1 MTIVLDKAQELA
13 DAISSCEELSQL
25 KTAAQQVEGD
35 ETATN
40 MIGRL
45 QEKQEVIRRAASTGL
60 ELPEEQIGEL
70 KELQAQ
76 IGDIPA
82 VREFNLAQGKFNQ
95 LMEQVNNIIAHALSD
110 GEPGDDPGSAN
121 GGHSCGC
128 GG

>member
-1 MTIVLDKAQELA
+1 MTVVLDKAQELA

-25 KTAAQQVEGD
+25 KEAAQQVEGD
-35 ETATN
+35 ETATS

-82 VREFNLAQGKFNQ
+82 VQEFNQAQGKFNQ

-110 GEPGDDPGSAN
+110 GEPGDDPEVAN

>member
-13 DAISSCEELSQL
+13 DAISGCEELSQL
-25 KTAAQQVEGD
+25 KEAAQQVEGD
-35 ETATN
+35 ETATS

-70 KELQAQ
+70 KALQAQ

-82 VREFNLAQGKFNQ
+82 VKEFNQAQGKFNQ

-110 GEPGDDPGSAN
+110 GEPGDDPGAAN

-128 GG
+128 GA